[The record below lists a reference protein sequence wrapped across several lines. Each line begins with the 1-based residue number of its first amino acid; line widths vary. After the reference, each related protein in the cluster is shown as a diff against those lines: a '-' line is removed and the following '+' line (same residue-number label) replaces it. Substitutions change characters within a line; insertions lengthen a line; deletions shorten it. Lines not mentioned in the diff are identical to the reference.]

1 MNKVDT
7 LVTDN
12 AANAVAT
19 VQLNGWKHISC
30 FAHTL
35 NFVMQDSLAADP
47 ILSGRILINTS

>member
-12 AANAVAT
+12 AANAVAA

-47 ILSGRILINTS
+47 ILSGRKC